1 MNKQQTLESLKKQ
14 LPSFYSLEQVIEIIN
29 GIEEDTKPAA
39 PNTLSKEV
47 RQELTTCIMDAIAGE
62 SSKHLVDF
70 ESAEFELEYNNTISL
85 CNVDID
91 YDHIETTV
99 KLALNE
105 YAEKDN
111 GIVELERHD
120 PFHIFHHNRETVNRN
135 FHWIVNNF
143 SKKSSQ

>member
-29 GIEEDTKPAA
+29 GIEEDAKPAA
-39 PNTLSKEV
+39 PSVTLSKEV

-111 GIVELERHD
+111 DIVELERHE
-120 PFHIFHHNRETVNRN
+120 PTNSHITY
-135 FHWIVNNF
+135 
-143 SKKSSQ
+143 Q

>member
-14 LPSFYSLEQVIEIIN
+14 LPSFYSLEQVIGIIN
-29 GIEEDTKPAA
+29 AIEEDAKPAA
-39 PNTLSKEV
+39 PSTTLSTEA

-70 ESAEFELEYNNTISL
+70 ESAEFELEYNNTVSL

-99 KLALNE
+99 KLALDE

-111 GIVELERHD
+111 DLVELERHE
-120 PFHIFHHNRETVNRN
+120 PTNNHITY
-135 FHWIVNNF
+135 
-143 SKKSSQ
+143 Q

>member
-14 LPSFYSLEQVIEIIN
+14 LPSFYSLEQVIGIIN
-29 GIEEDTKPAA
+29 AIEEDAKPANA
-39 PNTLSKEV
+39 TLSKEV

-70 ESAEFELEYNNTISL
+70 ESAEFELECHNQVSL

-111 GIVELERHD
+111 DIVELERHE
-120 PFHIFHHNRETVNRN
+120 PGNSHITY
-135 FHWIVNNF
+135 
-143 SKKSSQ
+143 Q

>member
-14 LPSFYSLEQVIEIIN
+14 LPSFYSLEQVIGIIN
-29 GIEEDTKPAA
+29 AIEEDAKPANA
-39 PNTLSKEV
+39 TLSKEV
-47 RQELTTCIMDAIAGE
+47 QQELTTCIMDAIAGE

-111 GIVELERHD
+111 DIVELERHE
-120 PFHIFHHNRETVNRN
+120 PGNSHITY
-135 FHWIVNNF
+135 
-143 SKKSSQ
+143 Q